1 MKKKRVKHFYR
12 RDSASLLPPGSPGG
26 PKRKAALL
34 GRRFLLP
41 INRAQPRKVV
51 YAAMVTTQCCCAVCP
66 GSVV

>member
-1 MKKKRVKHFYR
+1 MKRKGL
-12 RDSASLLPPGSPGG
+12 STSIEEILLPWLPPGSPGG

>member
-12 RDSASLLPPGSPGG
+12 RDSASLVAAGEPGG